1 MKLEADSETLAEK
14 KALILYI
21 MDKVSKPISN
31 EALLKL
37 TISIDNMNYF
47 YFQQFLLDL
56 LDNKYIINYTKG
68 EESLYELTKEGKQ
81 ALVLVK
87 DIIPGI
93 EKFKVD
99 TTFKDTLGQYENQI
113 SITSDFIPFSENEYN
128 VKCKIVEN
136 NQTLFELEVFAGS
149 REQAKAISD
158 NWNNNAENLYP
169 KILDILTKK
178 LPS

>member
-56 LDNKYIINYTKG
+56 LENKYIINYSK
-68 EESLYELTKEGKQ
+68 ENESLYELTKEGKK
-81 ALVLVK
+81 ALKLVK

-93 EKFKVD
+93 IKFRVD
-99 TTFKDTLGQYENQI
+99 NTFKETLNEFEEKT
-113 SITSDFIPFSENEYN
+113 SVTSDFIPHNENEYS

-136 NQTLFELEVFAGS
+136 NQILFDLQLYAGS
-149 REQAKAISD
+149 REQAKSISEY
-158 NWNNNAENLYP
+158 WNKNADKIYP
-169 KILDILTKK
+169 KILEILTKK
-178 LPS
+178 

>member
-56 LDNKYIINYTKG
+56 LENKYIINYENG
-68 EESLYELTKEGKQ
+68 EESLYKLTTEGKK
-81 ALVLVK
+81 ALGLVK
-87 DIIPGI
+87 DLIPGI
-93 EKFKVD
+93 SKFRVD
-99 TTFKDTLGQYENQI
+99 NTFKNTLNDI
-113 SITSDFIPFSENEYN
+113 KNKKSITSEFIPYNENEYS

-136 NQTLFELEVFAGS
+136 DLTLFELQVYAGS
-149 REQAKAISD
+149 RDQAKTISD
-158 NWNNNAENLYP
+158 NWNKNAEELYP

-178 LPS
+178 